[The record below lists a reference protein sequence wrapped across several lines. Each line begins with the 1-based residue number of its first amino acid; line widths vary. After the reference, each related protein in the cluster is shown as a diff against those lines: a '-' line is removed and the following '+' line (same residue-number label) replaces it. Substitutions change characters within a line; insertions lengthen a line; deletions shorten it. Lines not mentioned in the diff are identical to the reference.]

1 MKKIK
6 VHVFSESIG
15 LQIFDRYYAYRQA
28 INADNNYIADVSI
41 EFGTPEPGAFN
52 IAFAHMPEKQFC
64 NFDNYDLIL
73 LDNAGESLEVASV
86 YIADCLIRYKHVY
99 FITGACVTQT
109 HWLSSK
115 IITCSHNLRLFHDI
129 ITRGFYPH
137 YYERSLPHGDAKHD
151 MCYINGN
158 NRGNRQYFMELLQKQ
173 LPEIHVRAWSKNI
186 IEVLESQFEDE
197 YDQEFRQFVNNRY
210 NIHAPSDNYYDNCI
224 PMGIDQKFGDI
235 FSGFSVLDEHY
246 NYQCVIFP
254 ETHWTNLQYFA
265 TEKIFK
271 CFVTGAIPWPI
282 AGAKIHDMYNQLGYQ
297 TAWNLL
303 PKEHQKFDNELNH
316 IIRTD
321 QIIQAISWLK
331 QNSDIL
337 TSDAAQSII
346 QQNRLNFF
354 ANSADL
360 TTVTQLHQAIFKKE

>member
-6 VHVFSESIG
+6 VHVFSDSIG

-28 INADNNYIADVSI
+28 INADNNYMADVSI

-52 IAFAHMPEKQFC
+52 IAFASMPEKQFC

-73 LDNAGESLEVASV
+73 LDNSGEPLEVASV
-86 YIADCLIRYKHVY
+86 YIADCLIRYNHVY
-99 FITGACVTQT
+99 FITGACVDQT

-137 YYERSLPHGDAKHD
+137 YYERSLPHGNIKHD

-158 NRGNRQYFMELLQKQ
+158 NRSNRQYFMELLQKQ
-173 LPEIHVRAWSKNI
+173 LPDIHVRAWSKNV
-186 IEVLESQFEDE
+186 IEVLESQFEDK
-197 YDQEFRQFVNNRY
+197 YDQEFRQFVNDRY
-210 NIHAPSDNYYDNCI
+210 NIDPPSDSYYNNCI

-246 NYQCVIFP
+246 NYRCVIFP

-282 AGAKIHDMYNQLGYQ
+282 AGAKTHAMYNQLGYQ

-303 PKEHQKFDNELNH
+303 PKEHQKFDNELTH
-316 IIRTD
+316 VTRTD

-337 TSDAAQSII
+337 TSNAVQSII